1 MAVTMHKVF
10 QKLRGKSRGQYALLG
25 FCIFLSVLLLSSFSL
40 MYFGPTVQ
48 EFLPE
53 GGDTRKMAGRYGCRM
68 LFIYDVCIQPVFP
81 Q

>member
-1 MAVTMHKVF
+1 MTMHKVF

-53 GGDTRKMAGRYGCRM
+53 GDR
-68 LFIYDVCIQPVFP
+68 
-81 Q
+81 